1 MRIPEG
7 YQQVMPYL
15 IVRDAQGFMTFM
27 KSVFGATE
35 KMNMMRDEHIIM
47 HAEIQLGDS
56 TIMFA
61 DATAQFEPRP
71 AGMFVYVANAD
82 ETYAKALAAGATSL
96 MPPADQEYGRSC
108 GVLDPFGNSWWPTT
122 AGENVK

>member
-1 MRIPEG
+1 M
-7 YQQVMPYL
+7 
-15 IVRDAQGFMTFM
+15 AFM

-35 KMNMMRDEHIIM
+35 KMNMMRDKHIIM

-56 TIMFA
+56 TIMFS

-71 AGMFVYVANAD
+71 AGMFVYVENAD